1 MSFGF
6 SVGDII
12 AVTNL
17 ANKIRQRFVNSP
29 EQFKAIATE

>member
-12 AVTNL
+12 AVASL
-17 ANKIRQRFVNSP
+17 ANKIRQRLFDSP